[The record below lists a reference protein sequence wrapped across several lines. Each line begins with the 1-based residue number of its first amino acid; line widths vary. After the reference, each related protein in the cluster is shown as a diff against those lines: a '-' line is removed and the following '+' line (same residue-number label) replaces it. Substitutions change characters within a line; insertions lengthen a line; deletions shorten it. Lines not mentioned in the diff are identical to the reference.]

1 MTHSL
6 DHDHHALIGAA
17 IDAAAKADTN
27 TILVIVNILTTYHPR
42 CSAPVPL
49 SLSVSLSLSLIPS
62 LHCAKERNEQSCNS
76 RRIKVESTGA

>member
-6 DHDHHALIGAA
+6 DHDYDALIGAA
-17 IDAAAKADTN
+17 INAAAKADTN

-49 SLSVSLSLSLIPS
+49 SSSLSLSLS
-62 LHCAKERNEQSCNS
+62 FHCAKEKNGQSCNS
-76 RRIKVESTGA
+76 RRIKVKSTEA